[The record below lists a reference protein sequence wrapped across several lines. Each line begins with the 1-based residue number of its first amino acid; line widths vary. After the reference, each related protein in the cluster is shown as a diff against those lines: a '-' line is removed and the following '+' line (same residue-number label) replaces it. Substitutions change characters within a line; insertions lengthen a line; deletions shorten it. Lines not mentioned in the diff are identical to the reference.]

1 MATKQNTFKNKSV
14 MIIDDNDI
22 DNFINEKMLKS
33 SCFSENVYTHTSVT
47 SALEF
52 FKNLSSIP
60 NIPDA
65 LIPSFIFLDINM
77 PILDG
82 FHFLQEFN
90 NLGYSFI
97 PKIKIVMLTTSLN
110 PCDLEKTKQYKNVV
124 AYLYKPLVQV
134 DIEKLI

>member
-1 MATKQNTFKNKSV
+1 MASKQNTYKNKSV

-33 SCFSENVYTHTSVT
+33 FCFSENVYTHTSVT

-52 FKNLSSIP
+52 LKNLSSIP

-65 LIPSFIFLDINM
+65 LIPNYIFLDINM

-90 NLGYSFI
+90 SLGYDFI

-110 PCDLEKTKQYKNVV
+110 PCDLEKTKEYKNVI
-124 AYLYKPLVQV
+124 AYLYKPLVQA
-134 DIEKLI
+134 DIDKLA

>member
-14 MIIDDNDI
+14 MLIDDNDI
-22 DNFINEKMLKS
+22 DNFINEKMIKS
-33 SCFSENVYTHTSVT
+33 CCFSENVYVHTSVT

-52 FKNLSSIP
+52 LKNLSSIQ
-60 NIPDA
+60 NIPDE
-65 LIPSFIFLDINM
+65 LVPNYIFLDINM

-90 NLGYSFI
+90 NLGYAFI

-110 PCDLEKTKQYKNVV
+110 PCDLEKTKEYKNVI
-124 AYLYKPLVQV
+124 AYLYKPLVQT
-134 DIEKLI
+134 DIEKLA